1 MNRGRSGLAVAAIVT
16 VLMGCMD
23 SAGPTKEPTQF
34 QPLPV
39 SKLEAPATVT
49 AGASVDVVL
58 TVGRG
63 ACVAFDHIS
72 EVRGDSQITLAA
84 WGRELMI
91 PPGAACIGI
100 LIEEPHTYRLDPP
113 FPSRFT
119 ILVQPVQ
126 FGPLLSR
133 EVQVQ

>member
-1 MNRGRSGLAVAAIVT
+1 MKCGGSGLAVAAVVT
-16 VLMGCMD
+16 VLMGCTD
-23 SAGPTKEPTQF
+23 SAGTKEPTELKR
-34 QPLPV
+34 LPV
-39 SKLEAPATVT
+39 SKLEAPATVS

-63 ACVAFDHIS
+63 ACEAFDHVS
-72 EVRGDSQITLAA
+72 EVRDNSQITLAA
-84 WGRELMI
+84 WGRDLAI
-91 PPGAACIGI
+91 PPGAACPDI

-113 FPSRFT
+113 FPARFT
-119 ILVQPVQ
+119 IVVQPIH

>member
-1 MNRGRSGLAVAAIVT
+1 MKCVRSGLAIAVVIT
-16 VLMGCMD
+16 VLTACTD
-23 SAGPTKEPTQF
+23 SAGTNELGQLHL
-34 QPLPV
+34 LPV
-39 SKLEAPATVT
+39 SKLEAPATIS

-63 ACVAFDHIS
+63 GCETFDHIS

-84 WGRELMI
+84 WGRDVAI
-91 PPGAACIGI
+91 PPGDGCVRI

-113 FPSRFT
+113 FPARFT
-119 ILVQPVQ
+119 IVVQPIH

>member
-1 MNRGRSGLAVAAIVT
+1 MKRGGSGLAVAAVVT
-16 VLMGCMD
+16 VLMGCTD
-23 SAGPTKEPTQF
+23 SAGTKEPAQSH
-34 QPLPV
+34 PLPV
-39 SKLEAPATVT
+39 SKLEAPATVS
-49 AGASVDVVL
+49 AGSPVDVVL

-63 ACVAFDHIS
+63 ACEAFDHIS

-84 WGRELMI
+84 WGRNLAS
-91 PPGAACIGI
+91 PPGAECPRI

-113 FPSRFT
+113 FPARFT

-133 EVQVQ
+133 EVSVQ